1 MSMNVPPN
9 EEPMTNQQPVV
20 DETSITDVQ
29 TPDETVVADE
39 TVQTTPEQAAQVDEQ
54 AQAQQDAEVINAVGQ
69 AIADEQITA
78 TDIMTALLSDSF
90 GLSPVGAQSLMQIL
104 LGELVDEAT
113 PDEVIT
119 QEEVTI
125 TPDNME

>member
-9 EEPMTNQQPVV
+9 EEPMVNQQPVV
-20 DETSITDVQ
+20 DETSMTDVQ

-39 TVQTTPEQAAQVDEQ
+39 TVQATPEQPAQVDAQ
-54 AQAQQDAEVINAVGQ
+54 AQEQQDAEVINAVGQ

-113 PDEVIT
+113 PDEVVT

>member
-9 EEPMTNQQPVV
+9 EEQMANQQPVV
-20 DETSITDVQ
+20 DETSMTDVQ
-29 TPDETVVADE
+29 TPDETVVTDE
-39 TVQTTPEQAAQVDEQ
+39 TVQTTPEQAAQVDAQ
-54 AQAQQDAEVINAVGQ
+54 AQEQQDAEVINAVGQ

>member
-9 EEPMTNQQPVV
+9 EEPMVNQQPVV
-20 DETSITDVQ
+20 DETSMTDVQ
-29 TPDETVVADE
+29 TPDETVQA
-39 TVQTTPEQAAQVDEQ
+39 TPEQPAQVDAQ
-54 AQAQQDAEVINAVGQ
+54 AQEQQDAEVINAVGQ

-104 LGELVDEAT
+104 LGELVDEVT
-113 PDEVIT
+113 PDEVVT